1 MAVRDFRLPDLG
13 EGLEEA
19 RVVRWLVAEGEEVAL
34 NQPLVEVETAKATVE
49 IPSPHAG
56 RILRLHAAPGEA
68 VEVGAPLVTFEVA
81 TEPAT
86 PPTAEVEPATPPAAA
101 EPAAPPG
108 ERAPV
113 AATPAVRRL
122 ARDLGV
128 DLAGVRGTG
137 PGGRI
142 TREDVERAA
151 GAGAE
156 AERGAGAGAEAE
168 RVPLSPVR
176 RAIAENLA
184 RAYAVPQVT
193 TFRTV
198 DCTHL
203 EALRRELG
211 VSPLPVVV
219 RALCEV
225 VRAHPM
231 LNASWAGEAIL
242 LHRRIAVGIATDTE
256 RGLLLPVL
264 RDPDRMGILEVARA
278 IERLAAA
285 ARAGTLPPADLAGS
299 TISVT
304 NTGSYGSEFGTPI
317 LAPGHA
323 VTLGLGAIAPRA
335 LVAEGG
341 VVARPACTLSVT
353 FDHRILDGAD
363 VGRALGDLVA
373 LLQDPERLG
382 ALPR

>member
-1 MAVRDFRLPDLG
+1 MAAREFLLPDLG

-19 RVVRWLVAEGEEVAL
+19 QVVRWLVAEGEEVAL
-34 NQPLVEVETAKATVE
+34 NQPLAEVETAKATVE
-49 IPSPHAG
+49 IPSPYAG
-56 RILRLHAAPGEA
+56 RVVRLHAVSGET
-68 VEVGAPLVTFEVA
+68 VKVGAPLVTFEVEGEGA
-81 TEPAT
+81 PEEAPAEPA
-86 PPTAEVEPATPPAAA
+86 PTAA
-101 EPAAPPG
+101 EPAPS
-108 ERAPV
+108 APV

-122 ARDLGV
+122 ARELGV
-128 DLAGVRGTG
+128 DLASVPGTG

-151 GAGAE
+151 AARAE
-156 AERGAGAGAEAE
+156 PHEEVE
-168 RVPLSPVR
+168 RVPHTPVR
-176 RAIAENLA
+176 RQIAENLS

-193 TFRTV
+193 TFRTL

-225 VRAHPM
+225 IRRHPM
-231 LNASWAGEAIL
+231 LNASWAEDAVL
-242 LHRRIAVGIATDTE
+242 VHRRIAVGIATDTE
-256 RGLLLPVL
+256 RGLLLPAL
-264 RDPDRMGILEVARA
+264 RDPDRMGILEVARE

-285 ARAGTLPPADLAGS
+285 ARAGTLPPADLTGS

-304 NTGSYGSEFGTPI
+304 NTGSYGAEFGTPI

-323 VTLGLGAIAPRA
+323 VTLGLGVVAPRA
-335 LVAEGG
+335 LVVDGA
-341 VVARPACTLSVT
+341 VVARPACVLSVT
-353 FDHRILDGAD
+353 FDHRVLDGAA

-373 LLQDPERLG
+373 LLQDPDRLG

>member
-1 MAVRDFRLPDLG
+1 MGVRAFLLPDLG

-19 RVVRWLVAEGEEVAL
+19 RVVRWLVAEGQEVAL

-49 IPSPHAG
+49 IPSPYAG
-56 RILRLHAAPGEA
+56 RVVRLHASTGEA
-68 VEVGAPLVTFEVA
+68 VKVGDPLVTFEVA
-81 TEPAT
+81 GEGADEGAPAEPS
-86 PPTAEVEPATPPAAA
+86 PAA
-101 EPAAPPG
+101 EPAARAPVEPSPPAA
-108 ERAPV
+108 ELAARAPV

-122 ARDLGV
+122 ARELGV
-128 DLAGVRGTG
+128 DLAAVRGTG
-137 PGGRI
+137 PGGRV

-151 GAGAE
+151 AAGPE
-156 AERGAGAGAEAE
+156 EEVERIPHG
-168 RVPLSPVR
+168 PVR
-176 RAIAENLA
+176 RAVAENLT

-225 VRAHPM
+225 LRRHPM
-231 LNASWAGEAIL
+231 LNASWTEDAVL
-242 LHRRIAVGIATDTE
+242 VHRRIAVGIATDTE
-256 RGLLLPVL
+256 RGLVLPVL
-264 RDPDRMGILEVARA
+264 RDPDRMGILEMARE

-285 ARAGTLPPADLAGS
+285 ARAGALPPSELAGG

-323 VTLGLGAIAPRA
+323 VTLGLGVVAPRA
-335 LVAEGG
+335 LVVDGA
-341 VVARPACTLSVT
+341 VVARPACILSVT
-353 FDHRILDGAD
+353 FDHRVLDGAA
-363 VGRALGDLVA
+363 VGRALGDLVD
-373 LLQDPERLG
+373 LLQDPDRLG

>member
-1 MAVRDFRLPDLG
+1 MAVYDFPLPDLG

-19 RVVRWLVAEGEEVAL
+19 RVGRWLVEEGQEVAL

-56 RILRLHAAPGEA
+56 RVLRLHAAAGEA
-68 VEVGAPLVTFEVA
+68 VKVGDPLVTFEVA
-81 TEPAT
+81 E
-86 PPTAEVEPATPPAAA
+86 AEG
-101 EPAAPPG
+101 APPG
-108 ERAPV
+108 VTGGPGAGPV

-122 ARDLGV
+122 AKELGV
-128 DLAGVRGTG
+128 DLGALRGTG

-151 GAGAE
+151 AAGPE
-156 AERGAGAGAEAE
+156 DEVERI
-168 RVPLSPVR
+168 PHSPVR
-176 RAIAENLA
+176 RAVAENLT
-184 RAYAVPQVT
+184 RSYAVPQVT
-193 TFRTV
+193 TFRTA

-225 VRAHPM
+225 VRRHPM
-231 LNASWAGEAIL
+231 LNASWTEDAVL
-242 LHRRIAVGIATDTE
+242 VHRRIAVGIATDTE
-256 RGLLLPVL
+256 RGLVLPVL
-264 RDPDRMGILEVARA
+264 RDPDRMGILGVARE

-285 ARAGTLPPADLAGS
+285 ARAGTLPPAELAGS

-323 VTLGLGAIAPRA
+323 VTLGLGVVAPRA
-335 LVAEGG
+335 LVVDGA
-341 VVARPACTLSVT
+341 VVARPACILSVT
-353 FDHRILDGAD
+353 FDHRVLDGAA
-363 VGRALGDLVA
+363 VGRALGDLVD
-373 LLQDPERLG
+373 LLQDPDRLG

>member
-1 MAVRDFRLPDLG
+1 MAAREFLLPDLG

-19 RVVRWLVAEGEEVAL
+19 QVVRWLVAEGKEVAL

-49 IPSPHAG
+49 IPSPYAG
-56 RILRLHAAPGEA
+56 RVVRLHAVSGET
-68 VEVGAPLVTFEVA
+68 VKVGAPLVTFEVEGEGA
-81 TEPAT
+81 PEEAPAEPPAT
-86 PPTAEVEPATPPAAA
+86 AAEPPATAA
-101 EPAAPPG
+101 EPAPS
-108 ERAPV
+108 APV

-122 ARDLGV
+122 ARELGV
-128 DLAGVRGTG
+128 DLASVPGTG

-151 GAGAE
+151 AARAE
-156 AERGAGAGAEAE
+156 PHEEVE
-168 RVPLSPVR
+168 RVPHTPVR
-176 RAIAENLA
+176 RQIAENLS
-184 RAYAVPQVT
+184 RTYAVPQVT
-193 TFRTV
+193 TFRTL

-225 VRAHPM
+225 IRRHPM
-231 LNASWAGEAIL
+231 LNASWAEDAVL
-242 LHRRIAVGIATDTE
+242 VHRRIAVGIATDTE
-256 RGLLLPVL
+256 RGLLLPAL
-264 RDPDRMGILEVARA
+264 RDPDRMGILEVARG

-285 ARAGTLPPADLAGS
+285 ARAGTLPPSELAGS
-299 TISVT
+299 TISIS

-323 VTLGLGAIAPRA
+323 VTLGLGVIAPRA
-335 LVAEGG
+335 LVVDGA
-341 VVARPACTLSVT
+341 VVARPACVLSVT
-353 FDHRILDGAD
+353 FDHRVLDGAA

-373 LLQDPERLG
+373 LLQDPDRLG